1 MEYEVGQIAYT
12 TDTIAAAVVQT
23 EQVVGQ
29 IEYEARN
36 IEYSTVTI
44 AVAVGQIEYRTD
56 QIAVADQIEYEVGP
70 IEDVL
75 KNTALD
81 DG

>member
-1 MEYEVGQIAYT
+1 MEYEVGQIAYR
-12 TDTIAAAVVQT
+12 TDTIAAAVVQI
-23 EQVVGQ
+23 EYVVSQ

-56 QIAVADQIEYEVGP
+56 
-70 IEDVL
+70 
-75 KNTALD
+75 
-81 DG
+81 